1 MVHHMVHSMV
11 HSIVQAT
18 VHHKV
23 VQHTMHH
30 TVQHT
35 LQRTVHHTAHPTKPA
50 CLQQV
55 LDEDARLCVRAQLQ
69 VGRRGV
75 EQVVDLLVVQLQVR
89 RAHRAGGEAPL
100 ARPLRDGR
108 EECAEGARQQARG
121 ARVGPRR
128 RLCGGTR
135 VAQASAQHAG
145 SPEASVSARPCSRLP
160 QAPASLGHSAAWAAL
175 APRAAIPALLST

>member
-55 LDEDARLCVRAQLQ
+55 LDEDARLCMRAQLQ
-69 VGRRGV
+69 VGRLRV
-75 EQVVDLLVVQLQVR
+75 EQVVDLLVVQL
-89 RAHRAGGEAPL
+89 E
-100 ARPLRDGR
+100 
-108 EECAEGARQQARG
+108 
-121 ARVGPRR
+121 
-128 RLCGGTR
+128 
-135 VAQASAQHAG
+135 
-145 SPEASVSARPCSRLP
+145 
-160 QAPASLGHSAAWAAL
+160 
-175 APRAAIPALLST
+175 